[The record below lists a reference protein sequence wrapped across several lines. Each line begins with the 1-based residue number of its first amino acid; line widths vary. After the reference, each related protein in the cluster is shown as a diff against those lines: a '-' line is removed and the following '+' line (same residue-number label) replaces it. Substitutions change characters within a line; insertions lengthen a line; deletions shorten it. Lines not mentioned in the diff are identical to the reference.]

1 METSGRVEVFLHTI
15 STKMTVSLSKIPF
28 KYMYIKSGE
37 EVEIKLTATHFNM
50 KSGRDRTCTD
60 DINHS
65 AIQCADICQWTK
77 ITDPIGCSGMAI
89 TIRLQFVVTPCK
101 YFTG

>member
-1 METSGRVEVFLHTI
+1 
-15 STKMTVSLSKIPF
+15 
-28 KYMYIKSGE
+28 MYIKSGE

-77 ITDPIGCSGMAI
+77 ITDPIGCSGIAI
-89 TIRLQFVVTPCK
+89 AISLGYSLF
-101 YFTG
+101 FTT